1 MRLSISNIAW
11 SPFQDKAVYESMS
24 KNGFTGLEIAPT
36 RVFPDRPY
44 EELGAARKWAAHLKK
59 EYGFTISSIQ
69 SIWFGRQEKLFG
81 SDEERHILM
90 DHTKKAIDFAAA
102 VGCTNLVF
110 GCPLNRNMPENA
122 ETDAALSFFK
132 DLGTYAWSHGTVIGL
147 EANPPI
153 YNTNYINTTLSAID
167 LIKAV
172 GSRGFR
178 LNLDVGAMIYN
189 GESVKDLEGSISF
202 INHVHISEPGLEPVR
217 ERKLHRELKAV
228 LSQNGYQGYVSI
240 EMKKA
245 KTLEIIKQK
254 ISYVKE
260 VFQ

>member
-11 SPFQDKAVYESMS
+11 SPFQDKAVYEAMS

-36 RVFPDRPY
+36 RVFPDHPY
-44 EELGAARKWAAHLKK
+44 EELGSARRWAGHLKK
-59 EYGFTISSIQ
+59 EYDFTISSIQ

-81 SDEERHILM
+81 SDGERSILM
-90 DHTKKAIDFAAA
+90 DYTKKAIDFAAA

-110 GCPLNRNMPENA
+110 GCPSNRNIPENA
-122 ETDAALSFFK
+122 KTDAALSFFN
-132 DLGTYAWSHGTVIGL
+132 DLGTYAWDHGAVLSL

-189 GESVKDLEGSISF
+189 GESVNDLEGSISF
-202 INHVHISEPGLEPVR
+202 INHVHISEPWLEPVM
-217 ERKLHRELKAV
+217 ERKLHGELKAV
-228 LSQNGYQGYVSI
+228 LLHNGYQGYISI
-240 EMKKA
+240 EMKNTK
-245 KTLEIIKQK
+245 KLDIIRQK